1 MSNTDV
7 ATLLA
12 LCAALA
18 AAIGSVIRQRS
29 AQLVTDKQVGHLA
42 LFGMLLRDVRWW
54 LGGMGDIA
62 SYCLIA
68 AALDHG
74 SVMLVT
80 ALQVTVILFALP
92 IYARVTGHRIT
103 GREWMWAIL
112 LAAALAVVVTVGDPT
127 AGDSHGSLQAWIV
140 VAMVMGPALGLCVLG
155 AQIWSDRP
163 AAAVLLAVVSGSS
176 LALFAVLTKGIVDVL
191 EHGAGHLLQTPE
203 LYAWVLAAL
212 VAMVFQ
218 QSAFRAGALTASL
231 PTITVAKPV
240 VATVLGVTVL
250 GESLRAD
257 GTEWLV
263 LVVAAVVVM
272 VATVALA
279 RGEAATM
286 AAGAGRDAKARD
298 LPAAASQHL
307 SG

>member
-7 ATLLA
+7 ATLFA

-29 AQLVTDKQVGHLA
+29 AQLVTDKPVGHLA

-127 AGDSHGSLQAWIV
+127 AGESRGSLEAWIV
-140 VAMVMGPALGLCVLG
+140 VALVMGPALGYVFWRPDLVGSAGCCG
-155 AQIWSDRP
+155 A
-163 AAAVLLAVVSGSS
+163 
-176 LALFAVLTKGIVDVL
+176 
-191 EHGAGHLLQTPE
+191 AG
-203 LYAWVLAAL
+203 
-212 VAMVFQ
+212 
-218 QSAFRAGALTASL
+218 G
-231 PTITVAKPV
+231 
-240 VATVLGVTVL
+240 GV
-250 GESLRAD
+250 G
-257 GTEWLV
+257 
-263 LVVAAVVVM
+263 LVVGAV
-272 VATVALA
+272 
-279 RGEAATM
+279 RGADQGHCRRA
-286 AAGAGRDAKARD
+286 
-298 LPAAASQHL
+298 
-307 SG
+307 